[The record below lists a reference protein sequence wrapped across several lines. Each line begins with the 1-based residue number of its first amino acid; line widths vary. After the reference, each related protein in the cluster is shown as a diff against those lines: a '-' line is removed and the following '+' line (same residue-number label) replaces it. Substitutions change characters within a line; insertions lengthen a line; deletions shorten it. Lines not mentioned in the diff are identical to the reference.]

1 MKTVNINT
9 TTLSYSD
16 HLIVRDA
23 RIGDIVKLSDGQDYK
38 VVGNKTNFGGD
49 ANMSTDIIPYGEN
62 NTADNW

>member
-23 RIGDIVKLSDGQDYK
+23 RIGDIVKLSDGQEYK
-38 VVGNKTNFGGD
+38 VVDNKTNFGGD